1 MKVITGSNYNSH
13 KPDINSQVR
22 GEVKKAPHK
31 VLDDRL
37 ELQSTQK
44 PFFKISHNNPD
55 DPTVS
60 TKVLDGL
67 SSGMINFS
75 QNQRDVLAQIM
86 SDKAERIEL

>member
-1 MKVITGSNYNSH
+1 MNVSAESHSNVIRPNYSSFSNKEFKRS
-13 KPDINSQVR
+13 
-22 GEVKKAPHK
+22 PHI
-31 VLDDRL
+31 VTDDRL
-37 ELQSTQK
+37 ELQSPRK

-75 QNQRDVLAQIM
+75 QNQRDVLAKIM
-86 SDKAERIEL
+86 SDKAQRIEL